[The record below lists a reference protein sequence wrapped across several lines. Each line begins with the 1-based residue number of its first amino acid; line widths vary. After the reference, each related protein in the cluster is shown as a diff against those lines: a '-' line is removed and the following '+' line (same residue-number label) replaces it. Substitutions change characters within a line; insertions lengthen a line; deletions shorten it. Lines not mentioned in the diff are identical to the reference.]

1 MGYIIIA
8 GIVATAIF
16 FELFIVGRE
25 RVEEDPLQKTLNH
38 LLSILGSL

>member
-8 GIVATAIF
+8 GVIAVAIF

-25 RVEEDPLQKTLNH
+25 
-38 LLSILGSL
+38 

>member
-8 GIVATAIF
+8 GIVAVAIF

-25 RVEEDPLQKTLNH
+25 
-38 LLSILGSL
+38 